1 MKCAKTLLI
10 FLFSHLPN
18 VRQRSEARGLFLL
31 HILNL
36 PILHLHAVQ
45 LFFSTSDRHTQLVPF
60 SCMHVKACAVLPLR

>member
-1 MKCAKTLLI
+1 MWGRTLYMKCAKTLLI

-36 PILHLHAVQ
+36 PILHLHAGEG
-45 LFFSTSDRHTQLVPF
+45 LV
-60 SCMHVKACAVLPLR
+60 S